1 MNADARQ
8 GRNQVKIPAWIGLA
22 LMLSMACWPSLAQ
35 EQRPTIRVAGA
46 AADTGPLVLTR
57 PYGPGSDGASV
68 PGDDPIRQSMGCLIG
83 GTSATAIALLAGG
96 RNVMNV
102 IAGGGLVP
110 ANPVVL
116 YVGLVG
122 VVFASF
128 CAIGQA
134 LTPLYLYYVEGAG
147 EPHSHVAPPIPA
159 RDIRP
164 ALFR

>member
-1 MNADARQ
+1 M
-8 GRNQVKIPAWIGLA
+8 KLPAWIGLA

-35 EQRPTIRVAGA
+35 EQRPTIRIAGA
-46 AADTGPLVLTR
+46 AADAGPLVLIR
-57 PYGPGSDGASV
+57 PYGPGADGA
-68 PGDDPIRQSMGCLIG
+68 PDAGDDSFKQSMGCLVG
-83 GTSATAIALLAGG
+83 GATATAISLMAGG

-110 ANPVVL
+110 ANPAVL
-116 YVGLVG
+116 YIGLVG

-134 LTPLYLYYVEGAG
+134 LTPLYLHYVEGAG
-147 EPHSHVAPPIPA
+147 EAPLHAAPPVPVGGL
-159 RDIRP
+159 RQ